1 MNIVKFS
8 IAFSIFAVALV
19 GCNSEDD
26 VVPEIAPTRKAEEVK
41 VPEDSTAK
49 ADSMP
54 ELKPIQSLSVNS
66 STSAETFTTGSRDIV
81 EPGSAGSVTI
91 QVSIQPSKRS
101 ASAILGKLEEKG
113 IKGYLAQVENPG
125 ELEGSYYR
133 VRVGYFKKIEEA
145 KAFGKNRLEPLGFA
159 WWIDNKANDAVGSPE
174 TGEPSSAYGDTP
186 TAYTE
191 TQAAESIPTDAE
203 IPEEPAVSSSS
214 EVQSSSSE
222 AVEIPPPEPQP
233 LEESAQPAE
242 APAETLPQ
250 AQPATSQA
258 PAETAEEVYDDWE

>member
-8 IAFSIFAVALV
+8 IAFSIFAVALT

-26 VVPEIAPTRKAEEVK
+26 VVPEITPTKKAEEVK
-41 VPEDSTAK
+41 APENSPAK

-54 ELKPIQSLSVNS
+54 ELKPIQSLSANS
-66 STSAETFTTGSRDIV
+66 STSVETFTTGAKDIV
-81 EPGSAGSVTI
+81 EPGTEGTVTI

-101 ASAILGKLEEKG
+101 ASAILGKLAEKG

-174 TGEPSSAYGDTP
+174 TSEPSSAYSDTP
-186 TAYTE
+186 VSYTE
-191 TQAAESIPTDAE
+191 AQAAESIPTDSE
-203 IPEEPAVSSSS
+203 ISEEPAISSSS
-214 EVQSSSSE
+214 EAQSSSSE
-222 AVEIPPPEPQP
+222 AVAEVPAPEQQP
-233 LEESAQPAE
+233 LEESVQPAE
-242 APAETLPQ
+242 TQAETLPQ
-250 AQPATSQA
+250 AQPASQA
-258 PAETAEEVYDDWE
+258 PATTAEEVYDDWE

>member
-8 IAFSIFAVALV
+8 IAFCSAIFAATLI
-19 GCNSEDD
+19 GCDSEDD
-26 VVPEIAPTRKAEEVK
+26 VVPEITPTRKAEEVK
-41 VPEDSTAK
+41 VSSDSTTK

-54 ELKPIQSLSVNS
+54 ELKPIQSLSANS
-66 STSAETFTTGSRDIV
+66 SASVETFTTGAKDVV
-81 EPGSAGSVTI
+81 EPGAEGSVTI

-101 ASAILGKLEEKG
+101 ANAILGKLAEKG

-174 TGEPSSAYGDTP
+174 TSEPSSAYSDTP
-186 TAYTE
+186 ASYTE
-191 TQAAESIPTDAE
+191 AQVAESIPTDSE
-203 IPEEPAVSSSS
+203 IPAETAVSSSS
-214 EVQSSSSE
+214 KEQSSSSE
-222 AVEIPPPEPQP
+222 AVEIPVPEQQP
-233 LEESAQPAE
+233 AESAQPE
-242 APAETLPQ
+242 APTETLPKE
-250 AQPATSQA
+250 QPASQA
-258 PAETAEEVYDDWE
+258 PTTASEEVYDDWE